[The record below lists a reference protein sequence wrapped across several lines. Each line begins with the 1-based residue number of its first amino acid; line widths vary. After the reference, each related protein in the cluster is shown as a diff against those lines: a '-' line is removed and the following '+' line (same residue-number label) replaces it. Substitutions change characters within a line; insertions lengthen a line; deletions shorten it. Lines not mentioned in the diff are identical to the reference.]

1 MKHPEVLQV
10 LLHVTFA
17 LPINIMRNSNYRL
30 RRSLRNTTGEKVL
43 YISTRKFCD
52 SLEQLHK
59 PGAAVESC
67 ENDLNFL
74 LDLAPYSRSIDT
86 KSNKAYLLF
95 IFMLYPSFGQ

>member
-1 MKHPEVLQV
+1 
-10 LLHVTFA
+10 
-17 LPINIMRNSNYRL
+17 MRNSNYRL
-30 RRSLRNTTGEKVL
+30 RSLRNTTGEKDL

-52 SLEQLHK
+52 GPEELHK

-67 ENDLNFL
+67 EDDLNVL

-95 IFMLYPSFGQ
+95 ILMPYPSFGQ